1 MGIMTA
7 APSEDEEDDEI
18 DRRKASSSRFLFFLS
33 IMAGE
38 TRGVVEASVAT
49 SVVFVLFQS
58 LTV

>member
-1 MGIMTA
+1 MTA
-7 APSEDEEDDEI
+7 APSDDEDDEI

-49 SVVFVLFQS
+49 VAISVVCVLFQS